1 MALVGGQQTAAVWDL
16 TGEPV
21 KLGEFGTDTVT
32 YSTAWYDGVAY
43 FGTLS
48 GEILRIDTTNPDQLK
63 ALTSLDV
70 GEELAVSAL
79 AATPHGVYAGGR
91 RDAVVVF
98 DSTGSVN
105 TTLAVDGTA
114 LTLSASDD
122 GAELLVG
129 GSLNAV
135 TEYTNDFEQI
145 ASYPERNVVV
155 SLDTV
160 GSQILTGATGGTT
173 SLWSNA
179 SETTLLTAAADVV
192 IYDLLNGDDVVLVGT
207 SAGAQVM
214 QGDSGGWSE
223 IPIATPEDGS
233 PYTYYYDISADGSGW
248 EFLAEIEAWPSALAF
263 SPDEQYLAAMSL
275 DGSGAVIWE
284 LGGAL
289 PEAVGELTLP
299 NGATV
304 TRLSYSA
311 GGELA
316 VGEVQGEI
324 SIYSLKDPAAP
335 TYLYQL
341 KDARSSLSQVTYS
354 RDGTRL
360 LAATREGQLWVWD
373 VTAGYT
379 LDLNL
384 TPGDGAV
391 SGAVWYDGQL
401 LTAADNTVTAW
412 PDDADSAAQ
421 LLCTRF
427 GDRLTEDEW
436 DRLASDVPQLD
447 GCTQLATEP

>member
-1 MALVGGQQTAAVWDL
+1 MGGQQTAAVWDL

-233 PYTYYYDISADGSGW
+233 PYTYYYDISADGSVLINQTTAGDLITLDRGAAGYRISDS
-248 EFLAEIEAWPSALAF
+248 LAGHSEIVSLA
-263 SPDEQYLAAMSL
+263 
-275 DGSGAVIWE
+275 I
-284 LGGAL
+284 
-289 PEAVGELTLP
+289 GELTLP
-299 NGATV
+299 DGATV

-311 GGELA
+311 SGELA

-401 LTAADNTVTAW
+401 LTAAAGTVTAW

-421 LLCTRF
+421 LLCARF
-427 GDRLTEDEW
+427 GDRLTVDEW